1 MRKKKKSENI
11 LNKVYEDFKNR
22 QKNRDKK
29 NLKLREEQIK
39 KSQEK
44 IKKIEKEQHLN
55 NKKQVVFHLKL
66 SLV

>member
-1 MRKKKKSENI
+1 MRKKRKSENI

-39 KSQEK
+39 KSQEN
-44 IKKIEKEQHLN
+44 IKKWRLDWMD
-55 NKKQVVFHLKL
+55 
-66 SLV
+66 